1 MATFVLNDPP
11 IAVRELVPANFVASV
26 NNQGTGYQ
34 DNIDIIAGDI
44 YTYTAT
50 ASVPTSF
57 SQFDVFIGR
66 DLPKSGTLLTGFI
79 AFGNNNGYTI
89 SNLKYDPTTGINVP
103 DNDEVGPG
111 NPQPIRVDLAG
122 SFIND
127 SSINGG
133 ENAPVPLLGNVAEGG
148 RLLSLSI
155 TGESELAGEVTQ
167 GGAESDL
174 IIGARGNDVLSAGGG
189 NDRIESGAGRD
200 TLFGEDGDDQLL
212 GGSGNDYMFGANGDD
227 QMLGEVGS
235 DLLVGGSGRDRLD
248 GGAGDDAL
256 YGEQGDDILIGG
268 AGNDAMNGGSGNDLF
283 VFAPQFGEDT
293 IFGFVDSV
301 GDQDV
306 VQFSGAGLFKTFADV
321 VARATQ
327 VGSDTVL
334 TVDSTTSL
342 TLVGVTLANLGAD
355 DFLFV

>member
-1 MATFVLNDPP
+1 MSSEF
-11 IAVRELVPANFVASV
+11 
-26 NNQGTGYQ
+26 
-34 DNIDIIAGDI
+34 AG
-44 YTYTAT
+44 
-50 ASVPTSF
+50 
-57 SQFDVFIGR
+57 G
-66 DLPKSGTLLTGFI
+66 
-79 AFGNNNGYTI
+79 
-89 SNLKYDPTTGINVP
+89 
-103 DNDEVGPG
+103 
-111 NPQPIRVDLAG
+111 
-122 SFIND
+122 
-127 SSINGG
+127 
-133 ENAPVPLLGNVAEGG
+133 
-148 RLLSLSI
+148 
-155 TGESELAGEVTQ
+155 VTQ

-200 TLFGEDGDDQLL
+200 TLFGDDGDDQLL

-248 GGAGDDAL
+248 GGAEDDAL

-293 IFGFVDSV
+293 IFGFGDFV

-334 TVDSTTSL
+334 TVDSTAYL
-342 TLVGVTLANLGAD
+342 THPRWRYSRKPWRGRLLICLRVRNCRVWTRVHRLEGRAAIILDQCEQGRLADGNWHLHGNRSNRAP
-355 DFLFV
+355 L